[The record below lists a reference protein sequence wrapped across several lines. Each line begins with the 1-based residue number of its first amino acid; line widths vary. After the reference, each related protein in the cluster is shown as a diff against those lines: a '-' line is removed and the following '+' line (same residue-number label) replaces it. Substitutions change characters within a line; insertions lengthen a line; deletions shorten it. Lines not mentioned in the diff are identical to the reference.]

1 MKIVFKKFFT
11 RLNEGFFIPVLKK
24 LCIFII
30 LICPPLSLSK
40 VHIEPYVGLNF
51 TFVDPDSFIKEFSSK
66 TAKVINHLREG
77 KYYGGFIPG
86 TRIGYSFNDF
96 AVGGDFSVGR
106 WISLYKEDFVPFYSQ
121 ETITAIMPGLFV
133 SYKLPLFVRLY
144 AVLIPKAPVQ
154 FANQRNG
161 SRFCNKSK
169 GAKIGISYIS
179 LPFVNVNFEY
189 LPLHIYDKNC
199 SSWTHTGA
207 IYANFIF

>member
-1 MKIVFKKFFT
+1 MFKNLSPGLSAKLFIS
-11 RLNEGFFIPVLKK
+11 GFKNLF
-24 LCIFII
+24 IFII
-30 LICPPLSLSK
+30 LVFPSLSLSK
-40 VHIEPYVGLNF
+40 IHIEPYVGLNF
-51 TFVDPDSFIKEFSSK
+51 TFVNSNSSIKEFSNQTVK
-66 TAKVINHLREG
+66 TISHLKEG

-86 TRIGYSFNDF
+86 VRVGYSFNGL

-106 WISLYKEDFVPFYSQ
+106 WISLYKENFVSFYSQ

-144 AVLIPKAPVQ
+144 AALIPKAPVQ
-154 FANQRNG
+154 FASQRNG

-169 GAKIGISYIS
+169 GVKIGVSYIS
-179 LPFVNVNFEY
+179 LPFVNINFEY

-207 IYANFIF
+207 VYANFIL